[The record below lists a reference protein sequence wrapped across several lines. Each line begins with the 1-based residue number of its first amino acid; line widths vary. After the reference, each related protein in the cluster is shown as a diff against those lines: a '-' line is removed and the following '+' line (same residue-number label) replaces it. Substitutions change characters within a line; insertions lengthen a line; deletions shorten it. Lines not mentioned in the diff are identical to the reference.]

1 MMAFTHD
8 YLQQEEMTLSFKKSD
23 AGFNPL
29 MVNISDFETQV
40 EFTRRLF
47 DFFSPENDDEDTLIV
62 QCDLRECGV
71 KHIMHVK
78 VLFLACSCE
87 FSQNFWPAR
96 VSEKSMI

>member
-1 MMAFTHD
+1 MMVFTHD
-8 YLQQEEMTLSFKKSD
+8 YLQQEEMTLSFKESD
-23 AGFNPL
+23 ADFNPL

-47 DFFSPENDDEDTLIV
+47 DFFSPENDDENTLIV

-78 VLFLACSCE
+78 VRFVVILLC
-87 FSQNFWPAR
+87 FS
-96 VSEKSMI
+96 